1 MFCWLVAVVA
11 VKVVLVAVVV
21 AVVYGMAQ
29 VILLAPKISLLL
41 LELVVKEEARQ
52 EVHLPLVAILLLMEK
67 LLMAVEAHQAIEVAA
82 LVKAQENLGPLV
94 VALKQIKAA
103 LDMVMLAALCTR
115 LALMIIPVAAAV
127 LEQLAVMVQHQRLEM
142 EALDKPLP

>member
-29 VILLAPKISLLL
+29 VILLAPKIILLL

>member
-1 MFCWLVAVVA
+1 VAVVA

-29 VILLAPKISLLL
+29 VILLAPKIILLL